1 MEISSFLSGVL
12 ITVVGGFILIWA
24 MSMIERPELEISNSW
39 ISDKWVG
46 QVIRRNFYSTSSG
59 VEIVGDG
66 DDYRFY
72 GITLKNKKRWILPRK
87 TAYIRNTTITVFDA
101 EGNQVV
107 HKKECRWWTY
117 YSAEVDNLFVSEKV
131 EIDKRRN
138 ENIPE
143 GVERSLVIA
152 YNPKG
157 QQSYYL
163 FGIDSDRIGVFHRA
177 DERFK
182 GISPY
187 FALLNISG
195 DGIDSKFKL
204 RITPPGGFVISLP
217 DGELLIERIDKFPFE

>member
-1 MEISSFLSGVL
+1 MEIISFLSGVF
-12 ITVVGGFILIWA
+12 ITVVGGFFLNWA
-24 MSMIERPELEISNSW
+24 MYMIKRPELEISNSW

-46 QVIRRNFYSTSSG
+46 QVIRRNFYSSSLG
-59 VEIVGDG
+59 VEIIGDG
-66 DDYRFY
+66 YDYIFY
-72 GITLKNKKRWILPRK
+72 GITFKNKKRWIFPRK
-87 TAYIRNTTITVFDA
+87 TAYISNTTITVFDS

-117 YSAEVDNLFVSEKV
+117 YSAEVDNLFVSAKV
-131 EIDKRRN
+131 EIEKRRN
-138 ENIPE
+138 EDIPE

-182 GISPY
+182 GIPPY

-195 DGIDSKFKL
+195 DGIDNKFKL
-204 RITPPGGFVISLP
+204 RITPPSGFEVSLQ
-217 DGELLIERIDKFPFE
+217 DGKLLIERIDKFPFE